1 MRIFKNFFHSPFL
14 LHLGD
19 SRKVKILASDFIHC
33 SDMARWTPLPYS
45 QFSNNEKN
53 AERFEPKNMVLRNYL
68 EAQNDSGTRLSKT
81 YCYYKRNQGQ
91 NRLERCGRKNIRR
104 KPEAI
109 LAGKM

>member
-1 MRIFKNFFHSPFL
+1 
-14 LHLGD
+14 
-19 SRKVKILASDFIHC
+19 
-33 SDMARWTPLPYS
+33 MARWTPLPYS
-45 QFSNNEKN
+45 QFSNSEKN

-104 KPEAI
+104 KLEAI